1 MSRRRA
7 RPRRSQFVP
16 GHKGEKVLLLY
27 GYPIRKGIS
36 GRVEWLTGMFAV
48 DAADAAAQPLYARA
62 HTLMPKP
69 RSSVFDPFEHAAR
82 APAAMSVLATT
93 DATTPEDDVL
103 VALAILG
110 HTPTD
115 DALDALFAFLE
126 RRPEGDLAR
135 VARLA
140 VAECVVLGGELGIFA
155 CPSSPSGPPVLV
167 H

>member
-82 APAAMSVLATT
+82 APAAMSALAAAD
-93 DATTPEDDVL
+93 DATPEDDVL

-126 RRPEGDLAR
+126 RRPKGDLAR

-140 VAECVVLGGELGIFA
+140 VAECVVLGGKLGTLA
-155 CPSSPSGPPVLV
+155 GLPGPESPSVRI